1 MDSLVSY
8 KNKRRYVVASSAAT
22 IFVMFVHRS
31 MAAIR
36 KMEQT
41 DGHTATMM
49 NELKNKTCK
58 YFKLREWGM
67 EYF

>member
-41 DGHTATMM
+41 DGRAYG
-49 NELKNKTCK
+49 NDDERIEK
-58 YFKLREWGM
+58 
-67 EYF
+67 

>member
-41 DGHTATMM
+41 DGRTYG
-49 NELKNKTCK
+49 NDDERIEK
-58 YFKLREWGM
+58 
-67 EYF
+67 